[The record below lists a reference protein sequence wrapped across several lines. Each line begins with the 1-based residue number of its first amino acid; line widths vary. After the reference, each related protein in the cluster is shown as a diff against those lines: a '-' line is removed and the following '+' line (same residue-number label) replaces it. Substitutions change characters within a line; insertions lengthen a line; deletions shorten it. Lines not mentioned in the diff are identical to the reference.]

1 MQCDLKKPCMI
12 LSKISMHSKKSL
24 KFCDIWTDKKN
35 SGIIRLHKLLFHR
48 NINFKTFGVCNVTKI
63 QGELLGWWMQ
73 MKLSKLKLMNYR
85 CFGPEEQVIHI
96 GKLTTFIGNN
106 SAGKTAALSALNCLF
121 SENSSDRILRRS
133 DFHLPKEIRPDEMQ
147 RQELYIE
154 AVFEFEEL
162 KTATGGEYAIPI
174 FFQHLVVDNLEGS
187 PYLRIRLEA
196 TWEKSNTIEGSID
209 SKISYITCPESA
221 DIEDA
226 YRTDASRR
234 DLDKIRVIYVPAV
247 RDPSRQLKNASGT
260 MMYQIMSSI
269 NWSEET
275 KETIHSKIKE
285 LNEAFEKEKGISI
298 FSTSLDERWKNYDSD
313 ERYSTASLRFNSSD
327 IETSIRKT
335 EVVFEPTVT
344 GKAYTIDQM
353 GDGLRSLFYI
363 SLVDSILDVEHQI
376 QQEKETDPE
385 HTSFSKTPPVLTIVA
400 LEEPE
405 NHIAPHLLG
414 KLVRNLQDIARKGN
428 AQAIMTSHAPAIV
441 KRIDPETL
449 RYFRLDNESLAS
461 KVKQI
466 TLPDKEKLQS
476 QYKYVKEA
484 VRAYPELYFAKLV
497 ILGEGDSEEI
507 ILPRYWEAINGS
519 VDTSGISIVPLGGRH
534 VNHFW
539 RLLHDLQIPHMT
551 LLDLDREREGGGWAR
566 IKYVLK
572 QLIAYGYDRDELLK
586 TDRGIMTDAELE
598 QMSAWN
604 VENTTVMQGWS
615 NRLEQYN
622 VFFSAPLDIDFMM
635 LEQMASEYKNTLDE
649 EEGPRIVMLQNGE
662 DKRIPVTAIESGG
675 PIRPEYEKRIQ
686 QDTRNALKKNGGDG
700 RTYSLAQQ
708 KLMVWYTYFFL
719 NRGKP
724 STHIAVLSHLDDE
737 KLKKNVPPVLQRFM
751 NTAVRIL
758 K

>member
-174 FFQHLVVDNLEGS
+174 FFQHLVVDNPEGS

-363 SLVDSILDVEHQI
+363 SLVDSILDVEHQM

-428 AQAIMTSHAPAIV
+428 AQAIMTSHAPAII

-484 VRAYPELYFAKLV
+484 VRA
-497 ILGEGDSEEI
+497 
-507 ILPRYWEAINGS
+507 
-519 VDTSGISIVPLGGRH
+519 
-534 VNHFW
+534 
-539 RLLHDLQIPHMT
+539 
-551 LLDLDREREGGGWAR
+551 
-566 IKYVLK
+566 
-572 QLIAYGYDRDELLK
+572 
-586 TDRGIMTDAELE
+586 
-598 QMSAWN
+598 
-604 VENTTVMQGWS
+604 
-615 NRLEQYN
+615 
-622 VFFSAPLDIDFMM
+622 
-635 LEQMASEYKNTLDE
+635 
-649 EEGPRIVMLQNGE
+649 
-662 DKRIPVTAIESGG
+662 
-675 PIRPEYEKRIQ
+675 
-686 QDTRNALKKNGGDG
+686 
-700 RTYSLAQQ
+700 
-708 KLMVWYTYFFL
+708 
-719 NRGKP
+719 
-724 STHIAVLSHLDDE
+724 
-737 KLKKNVPPVLQRFM
+737 
-751 NTAVRIL
+751 
-758 K
+758 